1 MARRLVL
8 HVGSMKSGTSFIQ
21 NVLGHNKDRLGEA
34 GVLFPGER
42 WRSQVVAVQELT
54 ARGGAEQEP
63 FEPDGHWPR
72 LAEEIN
78 AWPETAV
85 VSMEFLG
92 PRNEEKIGQ
101 ILGAFPDT
109 RIDAVLTCRDL
120 GRNIPAMW
128 LESVQNGSVVGWS
141 DYLDAVR
148 TTKRRPPAGR
158 NFWRHQGIA
167 AMAARW
173 AAELGPDRLTLVT
186 VPQPGAPSGLLWE
199 RFASVLGVEAASFDL
214 EVRANP
220 SIGLAT
226 ALVLLRLNR
235 HLTQDGDLPGEY
247 DRFVKHILA
256 KRGLVARQDVEPR
269 LGLDADWVREIGA
282 HQVAK
287 LRAGRHR
294 VVGDLDELLP
304 GPVHGV
310 HADDVDLE
318 DQLSAA
324 VEGLA
329 HLVGSWSSAD
339 RQQRR
344 KIRQLKKASTMESG

>member
-1 MARRLVL
+1 VARRLVL

-21 NVLGHNKDRLGEA
+21 NVLGHNKARLSEA

-42 WRSQVVAVQELT
+42 WRSQVAAVQELIG
-54 ARGGAEQEP
+54 RGGAAQEP
-63 FEPDGHWPR
+63 YAPGGPWLR
-72 LAEEIN
+72 LVEEIN
-78 AWPETAV
+78 AWPGTAV

-101 ILGAFPDT
+101 IVQAFPDT

-120 GRNIPAMW
+120 GRNIPAIW

-141 DYLDAVR
+141 DYLEAVR
-148 TTKRRPPAGR
+148 AAKRRPPAGR
-158 NFWRHQGIA
+158 NFWRHQDLGEIA
-167 AMAARW
+167 GRW
-173 AAELGPDRLTLVT
+173 AGELGSDRLTLVA

-199 RFASVLGVEAASFDL
+199 RFAGVLVVDPASYDL

-235 HLTQDGDLPGEY
+235 HLSQDGELPREY

-269 LGLDADWVREIGA
+269 LGLDEDWVRQLGVD
-282 HQVAK
+282 QVAR
-287 LRAGRHR
+287 LRKNKHR
-294 VVGDLDELLP
+294 VVGDLDELV
-304 GPVHGV
+304 PVAVRGV
-310 HADDVDLE
+310 HTDDVDLE

-329 HLVGSWSSAD
+329 HLVDSWSSAD

-344 KIRQLKKASTMESG
+344 KIRQLKKASTVQAG